1 MQIQA
6 TDFLFIIELVVAV
19 VLEDRNR
26 LNLVGLMGILTRLFV
41 DAETPQCLVLRSNQ
55 SIVYSTIVNQQL
67 PASTL

>member
-6 TDFLFIIELVVAV
+6 TDFLLIIELVVAV
-19 VLEDRNR
+19 VLEDRNK

-41 DAETPQCLVLRSNQ
+41 GPETPQCLVLRSNQ